1 MTQYTVSNSNAE
13 QMGAAIIDEIQAI
26 IDNDREAN
34 VTITT
39 KNNGTLPMLKLW
51 RAWMGQI
58 ADFMNKRG
66 RRMPLYM
73 DENGNPKGERLMTGD
88 DCHHAYTHLAMGC
101 DENGVRLS
109 WAMSDGGSSGGR
121 LATTGE
127 RLRAMDVIWQWAM
140 GEGIPLVNP
149 ENSEYRKLQE
159 EQNS

>member
-39 KNNGTLPMLKLW
+39 KSNGTLPMLKLW
-51 RAWMGQI
+51 RMWMSQI

-73 DENGNPKGERLMTGD
+73 DEDGNPKGERLMTGD

-101 DENGVRLS
+101 DEEGVRLS
-109 WAMSDGGSSGGR
+109 WAMSDSGSSGGR

-149 ENSEYRKLQE
+149 ENSEYRKLQDK
-159 EQNS
+159 QND

>member
-73 DENGNPKGERLMTGD
+73 DEEGNPKGERLMTGD

>member
-51 RAWMGQI
+51 RMWMSQI
-58 ADFMNKRG
+58 SDFMNKRG

-101 DENGVRLS
+101 DEKGVRLS

>member
-1 MTQYTVSNSNAE
+1 MAELEINSGNAE
-13 QMGAAIIDEIQAI
+13 TEGPKLIDGIQAI
-26 IDNDREAN
+26 IDGGGTAR
-34 VTITT
+34 VVFTK

-51 RAWMGQI
+51 RMWMGQI

-73 DENGNPKGERLMTGD
+73 DEDGNPKGERLMTGD